1 MEKPSTEGPG
11 CLAAGGGHVFQSQD
25 LEAVPDFGMAITGGY
40 LVIIARL
47 RDMFFSYRTRKT

>member
-11 CLAAGGGHVFQSQD
+11 CLAAEGGHVFQSQD

-40 LVIIARL
+40 LVIIARI